1 MTGRLLLVV
10 NDLLVYRTAA
20 TQPTGIQRLAD
31 GFARHLPAVA
41 ATLGI
46 EARPV
51 VVAQGEVRE
60 LSRDVTALGGQQLV
74 RGAELALRV
83 SERLPRGVQERA
95 RTIGRR
101 LLARRARAAGRH
113 LATGPRDTLLILGA
127 PWIAPG
133 MAAGAIAERT
143 RSGAR
148 VAQLVHDMLPIT
160 GALWYGDAQGVA
172 AAADL
177 SLLLRAAD
185 VLVAVSPEVAAEA
198 ALVARRHVTAVPPP
212 DPRLPAAADPRSLCP
227 ETPFVL
233 SVGTLHPRKNHVQLL
248 EAWSRWLASDDGKRI
263 PWLVIVG
270 RRHPQDR
277 ALFERLAAEP
287 ELLSR
292 VRVVT
297 NANDAE
303 LAALYEGCA
312 FLVFPSLAEGWGLP
326 VREALAYGKPSIV
339 TDAIPSSDV
348 ARFVEIV
355 PAGAADAIYDAIRR
369 WWDDPDLVASRMQTI
384 REEFVPRSWDRAC
397 LDLLEAILSNDGN

>member
-1 MTGRLLLVV
+1 
-10 NDLLVYRTAA
+10 
-20 TQPTGIQRLAD
+20 
-31 GFARHLPAVA
+31 
-41 ATLGI
+41 
-46 EARPV
+46 
-51 VVAQGEVRE
+51 
-60 LSRDVTALGGQQLV
+60 
-74 RGAELALRV
+74 
-83 SERLPRGVQERA
+83 
-95 RTIGRR
+95 
-101 LLARRARAAGRH
+101 
-113 LATGPRDTLLILGA
+113 
-127 PWIAPG
+127 
-133 MAAGAIAERT
+133 
-143 RSGAR
+143 
-148 VAQLVHDMLPIT
+148 MLPIT

-348 ARFVEIV
+348 SRFVEIV